1 METRKLKRH
10 AAGAVSMVL
19 GLVLVFGLILWM
31 NRYMGQ
37 VEKAPAQEVTDIAV
51 AREIKPEPKKEIKKV
66 ETKRQVAKA
75 QAPAPFKG
83 FGAGLSGI
91 DMGALG
97 LDDGQ
102 ERGLDDSLL
111 GKTGNAVM
119 TADLVDVP
127 PKPVA
132 RGSFKYPPAAKKN
145 GVKGYVVLSVLVE
158 ADGSVNQVQVL
169 ESSPS
174 GIFDASALQGIRA
187 WHFEPAKYK
196 GETVRVWA
204 KQKIRFDLS

>member
-1 METRKLKRH
+1 MEAMKLKQH
-10 AAGAVSMVL
+10 LAGVVSML
-19 GLVLVFGLILWM
+19 FGLLLVFGLIFWM
-31 NRYMGQ
+31 NHYAGEI
-37 VEKAPAQEVTDIAV
+37 EKKPAQEVTDIAMV
-51 AREIKPEPKKEIKKV
+51 REIKPEPKKEIKKP
-66 ETKRQVAKA
+66 EPKKLSKP

-83 FGAGLSGI
+83 FDSALSGI
-91 DMGALG
+91 DMGSLG

-102 ERGLDDSLL
+102 GRGLDDGLL

-145 GVKGYVVLSVLVE
+145 GIKGYVVLSVLVE
-158 ADGSVNQVQVL
+158 TDGSVNQVQVL
-169 ESSPS
+169 ESNPS
-174 GIFDASALQGIRA
+174 GMFDSAALQGIRA

>member
-1 METRKLKRH
+1 MEAIQMKRH
-10 AAGAVSMVL
+10 IAGMVSML
-19 GLVLVFGLILWM
+19 SGLILVFGLILWM
-31 NRYMGQ
+31 NHYMGKM
-37 VEKAPAQEVTDIAV
+37 EKKPPQEVTEISV
-51 AREIKPEPKKEIKKV
+51 AKEIKPEPKKEIKKA
-66 ETKRQVAKA
+66 EPKKQVTRP

-83 FGAGLSGI
+83 LDTALSGI
-91 DMGALG
+91 DLG
-97 LDDGQ
+97 LL
-102 ERGLDDSLL
+102 GLGDNDRNLDESLI

-127 PKPVA
+127 PKPIT

-158 ADGSVNQVQVL
+158 TDGSVNQVQVL
-169 ESSPS
+169 ESNPS
-174 GIFDASALQGIRA
+174 GIFDAAALQGIRA

-196 GETVRVWA
+196 GDTVRVWA

>member
-1 METRKLKRH
+1 MLF
-10 AAGAVSMVL
+10 
-19 GLVLVFGLILWM
+19 GLILVFGLIVVM
-31 NRYMGQ
+31 NHYMGKI
-37 VEKAPAQEVTDIAV
+37 EKTPPQEVTEISMT
-51 AREIKPEPKKEIKKV
+51 REIKQEPKKEIKKV
-66 ETKRQVAKA
+66 EPKKQVARP

-83 FGAGLSGI
+83 FSTALSGI
-91 DMGALG
+91 DLGALG

-102 ERGLDDSLL
+102 GRGLDDGLL

-119 TADLVDVP
+119 TADLVDIP
-127 PKPVA
+127 PKPVT
-132 RGSFKYPPAAKKN
+132 RGAFKYPPVAKKN

-158 ADGSVNQVQVL
+158 TDGSVHQVQVL

-174 GIFDASALQGIRA
+174 GIFDAAALQGIRA

-196 GETVRVWA
+196 GDTVRVWA

>member
-1 METRKLKRH
+1 MTWKKH
-10 AAGAVSMVL
+10 MAGVVSML
-19 GLVLVFGLILWM
+19 FGLILVFGLIIVM
-31 NRYMGQ
+31 NHYMGKI
-37 VEKAPAQEVTDIAV
+37 ERTPPQEVTEISMTK
-51 AREIKPEPKKEIKKV
+51 EIKQEPKKEIKKV
-66 ETKRQVAKA
+66 EPKKQVTRP

-83 FGAGLSGI
+83 LDTALSGI
-91 DMGALG
+91 DLGLLG

-102 ERGLDDSLL
+102 GRDLDDRLL

-127 PKPVA
+127 PKPIT
-132 RGSFKYPPAAKKN
+132 RGTFKYPPTAKKN
-145 GVKGYVVLSVLVE
+145 GIKGYVVLSVLVE
-158 ADGSVNQVQVL
+158 KDGSVNQVQVL

-174 GIFDASALQGIRA
+174 GMFDSAALQGIRA

-196 GETVRVWA
+196 GDTVRVWA

>member
-1 METRKLKRH
+1 MKLKQH
-10 AAGAVSMVL
+10 AAGAVSMLFGVI
-19 GLVLVFGLILWM
+19 LVFGLIVLM
-31 NRYMGQ
+31 NHYMGKI
-37 VEKAPAQEVTDIAV
+37 ERTPPQEVTEISM
-51 AREIKPEPKKEIKKV
+51 AREIKQEPKKEIKKV
-66 ETKRQVAKA
+66 EPKKQVTRP

-83 FGAGLSGI
+83 LDTALSGI
-91 DMGALG
+91 DLGLLG

-102 ERGLDDSLL
+102 GRNLDDGLL

-127 PKPVA
+127 PKPIT
-132 RGSFKYPPAAKKN
+132 RGTFKYPPVAKKN

-158 ADGSVNQVQVL
+158 MDGSVNQVQVL

-174 GIFDASALQGIRA
+174 GIFDSAALQGIRA

-196 GETVRVWA
+196 GDTVRVWA

>member
-1 METRKLKRH
+1 
-10 AAGAVSMVL
+10 MVL

>member
-1 METRKLKRH
+1 MEAIQLKRH
-10 AAGAVSMVL
+10 IAGTISMFS
-19 GLVLVFGLILWM
+19 GLILVFGLILWM
-31 NRYMGQ
+31 NHYMGK
-37 VEKAPAQEVTDIAV
+37 VEKKSPQEVTELSV
-51 AREIKPEPKKEIKKV
+51 AKEIKPEPKKEIRKAEPKKQL
-66 ETKRQVAKA
+66 TRP

-83 FGAGLSGI
+83 LDTALSGI
-91 DMGALG
+91 DLG
-97 LDDGQ
+97 LLGMDNGN
-102 ERGLDDSLL
+102 GNLDENLL

-127 PKPVA
+127 PKPVT
-132 RGSFKYPPAAKKN
+132 RGSFKYPSAAKKN

-158 ADGSVNQVQVL
+158 TDGSVNQVQVL
-169 ESSPS
+169 ESNPS
-174 GIFDASALQGIRA
+174 GIFDAAALHGIRN